1 MNRDDDLVGFT
12 ATTRRLN
19 AGEVAKAHREAI
31 RARVEQV
38 IAGRFF
44 HTVWQPIYSLVS
56 GGVVGVEAL
65 TRFSDPVVTQSPDR
79 WFAEAHEVDLG
90 QQLEILAIDAALAS
104 AATIPESI
112 YLSLNVS
119 PATLASGAVTA
130 AIDRAGAI
138 PARIVLEL
146 TEHVS
151 IEDYG
156 ALIAALDTL
165 RRVGVRLAVD
175 DAGAGFASFRHIL
188 RLRPDIIKLD
198 QSITRGID
206 ANAAQRAL
214 GAALVMF
221 AVDVGSIEVIAEGV
235 ETDGELLMISTLG
248 IDAVQ
253 GYYLA
258 KPACPDDLDFE
269 SVTPTSLGCGWL

>member
-1 MNRDDDLVGFT
+1 
-12 ATTRRLN
+12 
-19 AGEVAKAHREAI
+19 
-31 RARVEQV
+31 
-38 IAGRFF
+38 
-44 HTVWQPIYSLVS
+44 
-56 GGVVGVEAL
+56 
-65 TRFSDPVVTQSPDR
+65 VTQPPDR
-79 WFAEAHEVDLG
+79 WFADAHEVDLG
-90 QQLEILAIDAALAS
+90 QQLELLAIDSALA
-104 AATIPESI
+104 AATTLPESI

-119 PATLASGAVTA
+119 PATLASGGVTA
-130 AIDRAGAI
+130 AIERAGVT

-156 ALIAALDTL
+156 ALISVLQVL

-198 QSITRGID
+198 QSITHGID
-206 ANAAQRAL
+206 TNAAQRAL

-235 ETDGELLMISTLG
+235 ETDGELSTISTLG

-258 KPACPDDLDFE
+258 KPASAETIDLE
-269 SVTPTSLGCGWL
+269 AITPYVWST